1 MLTDHHPVNH
11 QDTERSEISEITD
24 SVIVNAIRPKEQCA
38 QNIISVTEDQRAQ
51 TNISISNTDVIEVE
65 IHSEEIDAQHVV
77 HFGDAQDRSD
87 AGSLIT
93 QAPQSNSI
101 HATINT
107 LSTWISAVQPRESWY
122 LAGWIKDSPIDFLV
136 DPGAV
141 VSAISLQC
149 YEKLVDSGA
158 IHTPLEAMQMELEAA
173 NKSDMTVHGM
183 CSLELSI
190 HGLVIHIDTVVVD
203 LNCQAILG
211 MDILGDATKLPFILD
226 LVDGTLSGGGYE
238 TIQLHRFHAAT
249 ECFAETTDPVCIPP
263 HSEVMLWAKLK
274 TNNGRRGPTAGVVLA
289 LQSFVQE
296 FGILVG
302 RSLVRADAEDWKI
315 PILLYNSDPCTK
327 RSADCKCNPVIIPA
341 LTRIAHVEEIQAIQN
356 IGTRETERSAGKC
369 ALPPHLIDVLDA
381 VSDLTSDQRARAADL
396 LAKHI
401 HTFPAPGT
409 PITGR
414 TEAVVHEID
423 TGSTRP
429 IRCNPRKLSPK
440 KIKIQQELV
449 DKMLE
454 EGQIEHSVSAW
465 SAPTVL
471 VTKKDGTTRFCVDYR
486 RLNARTKKDAFPLP
500 RIDDSLNSL
509 SGQAWFATLDLASG
523 YLQVRLS
530 EEAKPKTAF
539 ATHSGLFQFA
549 VMPFG
554 LCNAPATFE
563 RLMSQVLRGP
573 HWKRC
578 LVYID
583 DILVFGN
590 DFESALHS
598 LELVLN
604 RVAEYGL
611 QLKSTKCNL
620 FRTSVP
626 FLGHIV
632 GRAGLE
638 CDPNKLSAVANWIP
652 PSTIKGVRE
661 FLGFTGY
668 YRRFVPDYS
677 TIAQPL
683 VRLLGKDCKFKWT
696 DACQDTFKALR
707 ALLIKAPVLAFPK
720 EDLPY
725 IVDIDAVIMALE
737 AF

>member
-1 MLTDHHPVNH
+1 
-11 QDTERSEISEITD
+11 
-24 SVIVNAIRPKEQCA
+24 
-38 QNIISVTEDQRAQ
+38 
-51 TNISISNTDVIEVE
+51 
-65 IHSEEIDAQHVV
+65 
-77 HFGDAQDRSD
+77 
-87 AGSLIT
+87 
-93 QAPQSNSI
+93 
-101 HATINT
+101 
-107 LSTWISAVQPRESWY
+107 
-122 LAGWIKDSPIDFLV
+122 
-136 DPGAV
+136 
-141 VSAISLQC
+141 
-149 YEKLVDSGA
+149 
-158 IHTPLEAMQMELEAA
+158 
-173 NKSDMTVHGM
+173 
-183 CSLELSI
+183 
-190 HGLVIHIDTVVVD
+190 
-203 LNCQAILG
+203 
-211 MDILGDATKLPFILD
+211 
-226 LVDGTLSGGGYE
+226 
-238 TIQLHRFHAAT
+238 
-249 ECFAETTDPVCIPP
+249 
-263 HSEVMLWAKLK
+263 
-274 TNNGRRGPTAGVVLA
+274 
-289 LQSFVQE
+289 
-296 FGILVG
+296 
-302 RSLVRADAEDWKI
+302 
-315 PILLYNSDPCTK
+315 
-327 RSADCKCNPVIIPA
+327 
-341 LTRIAHVEEIQAIQN
+341 
-356 IGTRETERSAGKC
+356 
-369 ALPPHLIDVLDA
+369 
-381 VSDLTSDQRARAADL
+381 
-396 LAKHI
+396 
-401 HTFPAPGT
+401 
-409 PITGR
+409 
-414 TEAVVHEID
+414 
-423 TGSTRP
+423 
-429 IRCNPRKLSPK
+429 
-440 KIKIQQELV
+440 
-449 DKMLE
+449 MLE

-471 VTKKDGTTRFCVDYR
+471 VTKKDGTTCFCVDYR
-486 RLNARTKKDAFPLP
+486 RLNACTKKDAFPLL

-509 SGQAWFATLDLASG
+509 SGQAWFSTLDLASG
-523 YLQVRLS
+523 YWQVRLS

-539 ATHSGLFQFA
+539 ATHLGLFQFA

-563 RLMSQVLRGP
+563 RLMSQVMRGL

-677 TIAQPL
+677 TVAQPL

-696 DACQDTFKALR
+696 DVCQDAFKALR

-725 IVDIDAVIMALE
+725 IVDSDASDYGIGCVLSQCMEGTEHVIAYYSKSLNPAQQKYCTTRRELLAVVATFYHFKGYVWGPIFLVRTDHAALVWLKNLKNIQGMLARWLAKLQQFNFDIVHRPGAQHGNADGLSRCPQCERGSCAPTTNTHQTGPDQPYAYSCEGSSLDSELIPLESGETCVAAIMTAQSENSKLIIAAQKIDSEISIVREWLLTGKFPACIQDFAPASYELK
-737 AF
+737 AY